1 MGQEASGLW
10 RGSTGV
16 FIMSGRLKGK
26 AALITGAGGGI
37 GAATSALFCAE
48 GAAVM
53 LVDRDAEALERT
65 AAEIRRKT
73 PNAVLQTLAAERSEE
88 HTSEL
93 QSLMR
98 IPYAVFC

>member
-16 FIMSGRLKGK
+16 FIMSGRLNGK

-73 PNAVLQTLAAERSEE
+73 SNAVLQTLAADVADRSAE

-98 IPYAVFC
+98 K